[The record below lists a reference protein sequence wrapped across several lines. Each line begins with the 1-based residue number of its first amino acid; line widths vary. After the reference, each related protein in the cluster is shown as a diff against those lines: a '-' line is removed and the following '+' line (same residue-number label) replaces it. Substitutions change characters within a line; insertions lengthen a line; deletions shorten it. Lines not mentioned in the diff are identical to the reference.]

1 METLKYSDILKQNA
15 ALRLA
20 NKEHKPYRIKVLSNI
35 TCNQLKEVLSYVL
48 YTEHVNPVISFG
60 NYDNIIQES
69 FHCAGEDMVVVHYD
83 LMNILDKY
91 PTFVESFD
99 EQELNAVQETIQSE
113 VDLILSNT
121 AGVPSLVFNTFSSK
135 GIHVNAL
142 LSPKCKKLE
151 VSLNEYLQ
159 SWPNTNLNVLDIND
173 VIAELGVKSSFD
185 FKLYILSKTL
195 YTIDF
200 WKAYSMSLLPL
211 LLRNSGKARKAIIF
225 DCDNTLWKGIL
236 GEDGEAG
243 IDLSPQTKIGKIF
256 NKVQQIAVWLSRQGI
271 LVGLCSKNNPADVE
285 RVLENHDDMLL
296 RKDDIVVSRVNWEDK
311 ASNLRSIAAELNIG
325 LDSLVFVDDSPF
337 EINLIREQL
346 PEVHCLQ
353 VPEAIHDYP
362 GALLKT
368 ISRYFYLTGSS
379 ADLEKKDQ
387 YKVQALRND
396 LKNKFSS
403 MDDYLASIQL
413 EITVVLD
420 DSAMLGRIS
429 ELTQKTNQFNLT
441 TKRYTEVQME
451 AFMKNEGTTVFSVSV
466 RDKFGDSGLT
476 AVCVVEF
483 DGVAIVDTFL
493 MSCRVMGRNI
503 EKAIMDVVM
512 REAADRG
519 CAKVFAKYVRT
530 QKNESIQEFY
540 DDLGFKCIQSENEV
554 KVYELETR
562 AYVYNNLSYIHINN

>member
-1 METLKYSDILKQNA
+1 MKFSDILKQNA
-15 ALRLA
+15 SLRAA
-20 NKEHKPYRIKVLSNI
+20 NKDIKPYRIKILSNI

-48 YTEHVNPVISFG
+48 YTEHINPVISLG
-60 NYDNIIQES
+60 NYDNIVQES
-69 FHCAGEDMVVVHYD
+69 FNCAGEDMVVVHYD
-83 LMNILDKY
+83 LVNILDKY
-91 PTFVESFD
+91 PTFVESFS

-113 VDLILSNT
+113 IDLILSNT
-121 AGVPSLVFNTFSSK
+121 AGVPSLVFHSFSSK
-135 GIHVNAL
+135 GIHTNAL
-142 LSPKCKKLE
+142 LSPKCKQLE
-151 VSLNEYLQ
+151 VSLNEYLVSRQ
-159 SWPNTNLNVLDIND
+159 NTNLNVLDIND
-173 VIAELGVKSSFD
+173 LIAEVGVRASFD
-185 FKLYILSKTL
+185 FKLYFLSKTL

-200 WKAYSMSLLPL
+200 WKAYSISLLPL
-211 LLRNSGKARKAIIF
+211 VLRNSGKAKKCIIF

-236 GEDGEAG
+236 GEDGETG
-243 IDLSPQTKIGKIF
+243 IDLSPQSKIGNIF
-256 NKVQQIAVWLSRQGI
+256 HKVQQLAVWLSGQGV

-285 RVLENHDDMLL
+285 RVLENHDDMVL

-325 LDSLVFVDDSPF
+325 LDSLVFVDDSSF

-346 PEVHCLQ
+346 PQVYCLQ

-387 YKVQALRND
+387 YKVQALRNEM
-396 LKNKFSS
+396 KEKFSS

-413 EITVVLD
+413 EIKVAVNDLA
-420 DSAMLGRIS
+420 SIGRIS

-441 TKRYTEVQME
+441 TKRYTEAQIE
-451 AFMKNEGTTVFSVSV
+451 AFMKNDSTTVFSVSV

-512 REAADRG
+512 REVAARG

-540 DDLGFKCIQSENEV
+540 DELGFKCIQSENDA

-562 AYVYNNLSYIHINN
+562 SYGYNNLSYIKIIS